1 MYSVTTANKKKTVII
16 PMNNQ
21 RVPLTDDEA
30 QQIGGAIHAL
40 KEIGTTKI
48 ISPQHEAEQK
58 GNLAFLQR
66 ILVEHADELLASWF
80 AVHHEYEPLVGSF
93 AALLSRATG
102 VIQRTQAAR
111 AAAQAKTDEK
121 PAEAPNDA
129 PAPSNIIT
137 L

>member
-1 MYSVTTANKKKTVII
+1 
-16 PMNNQ
+16 MNNQ

-80 AVHHEYEPLVGSF
+80 AVHHEYEPLVGAF

-111 AAAQAKTDEK
+111 AAAQAKSEDNSK
-121 PAEAPNDA
+121 PAAEPTPEAE
-129 PAPSNIIT
+129 PSNIIKHCHE
-137 L
+137 

>member
-1 MYSVTTANKKKTVII
+1 
-16 PMNNQ
+16 MN
-21 RVPLTDDEA
+21 RTPLTDDEA

-48 ISPQHEAEQK
+48 ISPKHEAEQK

-66 ILVEHADELLASWF
+66 ILVDHADELLASWF

-111 AAAQAKTDEK
+111 AAAQQKQPESTTAT
-121 PAEAPNDA
+121 EAAAADAA

>member
-1 MYSVTTANKKKTVII
+1 VVKEKTEITH
-16 PMNNQ
+16 MN
-21 RVPLTDDEA
+21 RTPLTDEQA

-48 ISPQHEAEQK
+48 ISPKHEAEQK

-66 ILVEHADELLASWF
+66 ILVDHADELLASWF

-111 AAAQAKTDEK
+111 AAAQKTTDENAK
-121 PAEAPNDA
+121 PAEPAAADAAP
-129 PAPSNIIT
+129 PSNIIT